1 MKWISIWAFEVSWST
16 RFCSFHSSATGQWFS
31 KEHLQSPRGRV
42 GWGEVVMVKA
52 GPAQGRFQ
60 PLLSMLSASG
70 ATLQLFFY
78 IGFHIT
84 TISFWEKIYQLQKER
99 MLKTYSLG
107 QSVIE
112 ASGEHRQRVRLFL
125 VMARVSRE
133 VKWVVPLQKSPLEK
147 ASLFLRMLLL
157 FKMLTVKITIG
168 SLRIFFLITPSLPRE
183 DLAPQSPL
191 ELSQV
196 QGFWVLTL
204 LTFFS
209 G

>member
-1 MKWISIWAFEVSWST
+1 
-16 RFCSFHSSATGQWFS
+16 
-31 KEHLQSPRGRV
+31 
-42 GWGEVVMVKA
+42 
-52 GPAQGRFQ
+52 
-60 PLLSMLSASG
+60 
-70 ATLQLFFY
+70 
-78 IGFHIT
+78 
-84 TISFWEKIYQLQKER
+84 

-196 QGFWVLTL
+196 QGF
-204 LTFFS
+204 
-209 G
+209 